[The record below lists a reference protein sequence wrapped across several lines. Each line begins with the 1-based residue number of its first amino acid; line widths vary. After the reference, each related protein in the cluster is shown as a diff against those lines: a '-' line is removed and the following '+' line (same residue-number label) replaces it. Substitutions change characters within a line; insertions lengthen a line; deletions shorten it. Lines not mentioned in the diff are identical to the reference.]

1 MRFMKKL
8 LLFVCPLLA
17 TMGAGGWWYWQT
29 QANRPWTF
37 RTVPLERGPFLAAIG
52 ATGTVEPEEVIDV
65 GAQVAGR
72 IDRFGLDPRSQGLR
86 DQLLL
91 LDGLPLSGGRLLLA
105 GQIPVKTIDYG
116 SPVEQGTILAQLDPS
131 LFEARVERF
140 RADLEK
146 ARADLHHLQAKLEQ
160 LEQDWRR
167 AKELLQRK
175 AIAPSEY
182 DLARAMYDT
191 ALANLNVGQAAIAQ
205 ASATLKEAEI
215 NLGYTIIRSPVRGVI
230 VDRRVTLGQTV
241 VASLNA
247 PSLFL
252 IAKDLTKLQ
261 VWASVNEAD
270 IGQVRPG
277 QQVRFTVDAH
287 PQDIFHG
294 VVAQD
299 QPRLNVSMTQNVV
312 TYTVVVNTDN
322 AQRKLIPYL
331 TANLQFIVTH
341 KSSALLIA
349 NAAIRWRPQARQVVP
364 EHRAA
369 FLKSLRQRKVPT
381 GLAADKDTHEKI
393 VWVVTDHNLVRPV
406 RIQVGLS
413 DGMMTEVTGGD
424 LHEGDHVVESYDA
437 RPDSD
442 QPANPF
448 TPSMTSGGKK
458 P

>member
-1 MRFMKKL
+1 MKKL
-8 LLFVCPLLA
+8 LLFVCPLVAAL
-17 TMGAGGWWYWQT
+17 GAAGWWYWQT
-29 QANRPWTF
+29 QASPRWMF

-52 ATGTVEPEEVIDV
+52 ATGTIEPEEVIDV

-72 IDRFGLDPRSQGLR
+72 IDRFGLDPRSQGWR

-91 LDGLPLSGGRLLLA
+91 LDGLPLLGGRLLLA
-105 GQIPVKTIDYG
+105 GLAPVKAIDYG

-131 LFEARVERF
+131 LFETRVERF

-146 ARADLHHLQAKLEQ
+146 ARADQHHLQAKLEQ
-160 LEQDWRR
+160 VEQDWRR
-167 AKELLQRK
+167 ARELLQRK

-182 DLARAMYDT
+182 DLARAVYDT

-205 ASATLKEAEI
+205 ANATLKEAEI
-215 NLGYTIIRSPVRGVI
+215 NLGYTIIRSPVKGVI
-230 VDRRVTLGQTV
+230 VDRRVNVGQTV

-252 IAKDLTKLQ
+252 IAKDLNKLQ

-277 QQVRFTVDAH
+277 QEVRFTVDAH

-299 QPRLNVSMTQNVV
+299 QPRLNASMTQNVV

-322 AQRKLIPYL
+322 SQRKLIPYL
-331 TANLQFIVTH
+331 TANLQFIVTQR
-341 KSSALLIA
+341 SSALLLP
-349 NAAIRWRPQARQVVP
+349 NAALRWRPQARQVVP

-369 FLKSLRQRKVPT
+369 FLKALRQRKT
-381 GLAADKDTHEKI
+381 AAALTAEKESSDKM
-393 VWVVTDHNLVRPV
+393 VWLVTDNNLVRPV
-406 RIQVGLS
+406 PILIGLT
-413 DGMMTEVTGGD
+413 DGLMTEVIGGD
-424 LHEGDHVVESYDA
+424 LHEGDPVVESDEV
-437 RPDSD
+437 RPDND
-442 QPANPF
+442 QPPNPF
-448 TPSMTSGGKK
+448 TPSMFGGGKK
-458 P
+458 QQ